1 MERVSIL
8 ADVRRSNDEIAA
20 ENQTVLHSSAALT
33 INLMSAPG
41 AGKTTV
47 LENTIRRMSPHYR
60 LAVIEGDLQ
69 TSIDSERILAL
80 GVPAHQITTGTVC
93 HLDARMVARAIAE
106 FPFERVDVLF
116 IENVG
121 NLVCPAE
128 FNLGEDLRVMV
139 YSVVEGEEKPKKYPL
154 MFHKAD
160 AVLLNKIDLVAYA
173 GVELGALKKNVFEVN
188 PRAAIFPVS
197 CRTGEGI
204 EAWTQWL
211 AEKIGPQK
219 VSHRDTQAPRKEET
233 LRKQA

>member
-1 MERVSIL
+1 MQRVSL
-8 ADVRRSNDEIAA
+8 LTDVRRTNDEIAA
-20 ENQTVLHSSAALT
+20 ENHALLRSVAKLT

-47 LENTIRRMSPHYR
+47 LESTILRLAQQYR

-93 HLDARMVARAIAE
+93 HLDARMVRKAITE
-106 FPFERVDVLF
+106 FPRQRVDLLF

-128 FNLGEDLRVMV
+128 FNLGEDVRVMV
-139 YSVVEGEEKPKKYPL
+139 YSVVEGVEKPKKYPL
-154 MFHKAD
+154 MFYKAD
-160 AVLLNKIDLVAYA
+160 AVLLNKIDLIPYA
-173 GVELGALKKNVFEVN
+173 GVQLAELRKNVIEVN
-188 PRAAIFPVS
+188 PRAVIFPIS
-197 CRTGEGI
+197 CRTGEGV

-211 AEKIGPQK
+211 TERITGGVA
-219 VSHRDTQAPRKEET
+219 
-233 LRKQA
+233 

>member
-1 MERVSIL
+1 MQRVSL
-8 ADVRRSNDEIAA
+8 LTDVRRTNDEIAA
-20 ENQTVLHSSAALT
+20 ENHALLRSVAKLT

-47 LENTIRRMSPHYR
+47 LESTILRLAQQYR

-93 HLDARMVARAIAE
+93 HLDARMVRKAITE
-106 FPFERVDVLF
+106 FPRQRVDLLF

-128 FNLGEDLRVMV
+128 FNLGEDVRVMV
-139 YSVVEGEEKPKKYPL
+139 YSVVEGVEKPKKYPL
-154 MFHKAD
+154 MFYKAD
-160 AVLLNKIDLVAYA
+160 AVLLNKIDLIPYA
-173 GVELGALKKNVFEVN
+173 GVQLAELRKNVIEVN
-188 PRAAIFPVS
+188 PRAVIFPIS
-197 CRTGEGI
+197 CRTGEGV

-211 AEKIGPQK
+211 TERIMGLA
-219 VSHRDTQAPRKEET
+219 
-233 LRKQA
+233 

>member
-1 MERVSIL
+1 MERVSL
-8 ADVRRSNDEIAA
+8 LTDVRRSNDEIAA
-20 ENQTVLHSSAALT
+20 ENQVVFHSTATLT

-47 LENTIRRMSPHYR
+47 LENTIRRLAPQYR

-93 HLDARMVARAIAE
+93 HLDARMVAKAIAE
-106 FPFERVDVLF
+106 FPLERLDMLF

-154 MFHKAD
+154 MFHRAD
-160 AVLLNKIDLVAYA
+160 AVLLNKIDLIPYA
-173 GVELGALKKNVFEVN
+173 GVELGVLRKNVVEVN

-197 CRTGEGI
+197 CRTGEGM

-211 AEKIGPQK
+211 AEQVEARHLATMKSGG
-219 VSHRDTQAPRKEET
+219 
-233 LRKQA
+233 

>member
-1 MERVSIL
+1 MERVSL
-8 ADVRRSNDEIAA
+8 LTDVRRTNDEIAA
-20 ENQTVLHSSAALT
+20 ENQGVLRSMATLT

-47 LENTIRRMSPHYR
+47 LESTIRRLAPLYR

-80 GVPAHQITTGTVC
+80 GVPAHQITTGPVC
-93 HLDARMVARAIAE
+93 HLDARMVRKAINE
-106 FPFERVDVLF
+106 FPPERVDLLF

-128 FNLGEDLRVMV
+128 FDLGEDLRVMV
-139 YSVVEGEEKPKKYPL
+139 YSVVEGVEKPKKYPL

-160 AVLLNKIDLVAYA
+160 AVLLNKIDLVPYA
-173 GVELGALKKNVFEVN
+173 GVELEELRKNVIEVN
-188 PRAAIFPVS
+188 PRAVIFPIS
-197 CRTGEGI
+197 CRTSEGV

-211 AEKIGPQK
+211 MKRIG
-219 VSHRDTQAPRKEET
+219 T
-233 LRKQA
+233 